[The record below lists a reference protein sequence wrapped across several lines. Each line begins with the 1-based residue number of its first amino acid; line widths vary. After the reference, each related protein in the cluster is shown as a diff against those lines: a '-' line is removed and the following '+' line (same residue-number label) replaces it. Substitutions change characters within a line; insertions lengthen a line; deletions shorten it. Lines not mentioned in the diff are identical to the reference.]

1 MTRRT
6 SAPVTT
12 AGRRGFLAA
21 AAAGACVFL
30 VAAGA
35 IVPGRVVAVAP
46 GVARFYSAIGLPV
59 PTAGLD
65 FRAVTAEMVGAGAEA
80 ALVVQGEVANRSAD
94 EKAVPAIEL
103 TVRNPAGQPF
113 YTWTTEAARR
123 TLAPS
128 ETASFRA
135 RLAAPPP
142 EGTQVLVRFAS
153 ALARG
158 AP

>member
-1 MTRRT
+1 LHDEPGERSVIPLRPR
-6 SAPVTT
+6 SLV
-12 AGRRGFLAA
+12 AA
-21 AAAGACVFL
+21 AAAVACV
-30 VAAGA
+30 VG
-35 IVPGRVVAVAP
+35 IVGRARVVAVAP
-46 GVARFYSAIGLPV
+46 GAARLYGAVGLPL

-65 FRAVTAEMVGAGAEA
+65 FRLVTAEMVRAGSEA
-80 ALVVQGEVANRSAD
+80 ALVVQGEIANMSAD

-113 YTWTTEAARR
+113 YTWTTEPARR

>member
-1 MTRRT
+1 MIPLR
-6 SAPVTT
+6 P
-12 AGRRGFLAA
+12 GR
-21 AAAGACVFL
+21 L
-30 VAAGA
+30 VAASA
-35 IVPGRVVAVAP
+35 LIACVVLMPAAVVGRAQVVAFAP
-46 GVARFYSAIGLPV
+46 GAAHLYAAVGLPV
-59 PTAGLD
+59 PMAGLD
-65 FRAVTAEMVGAGAEA
+65 FRLVKAEMVGAGAEA
-80 ALVVQGEVANRSAD
+80 ALVVQGELANMSVD
-94 EKAVPAIEL
+94 QKAVPVIEL

-113 YTWTTEAARR
+113 YTWTTEAAQR